1 MPEQD
6 ARLRQPDLIGG
17 FAEFREQPL
26 SFHHLTRLASLR
38 LLASFDHAVTER
50 HLNDLAELSGDH
62 DGEVQ
67 LAFGR
72 DLVGANRAETDGD
85 LARPQIEALDLERQV
100 VQRRRL
106 AGGEQPLVDEV
117 GAGDVDAGPR
127 S

>member
-1 MPEQD
+1 MAEQD

-38 LLASFDHAVTER
+38 LLASFNHAVTER
-50 HLNDLAELSGDH
+50 HLNISRSCPGNN
-62 DGEVQ
+62 GEVQ

-106 AGGEQPLVDEV
+106 AGGEQPLVDDG